1 MSTAH
6 KPTWT
11 PSAARGTGNGTIS
24 SAGYLMGG
32 MCNLTEFDFYRWYQS
47 TILIKRFTISYSFE
61 NEVDL

>member
-1 MSTAH
+1 MLFWNSQMSTAH

-32 MCNLTEFDFYRWYQS
+32 MCNLTEFDFYRWY
-47 TILIKRFTISYSFE
+47 
-61 NEVDL
+61 